1 MNPVI
6 ESLKAR
12 LREQN
17 PNYGYT
23 DARSL
28 MDMLYFYYTEQNP
41 VDNAVIRCQYRELD
55 RVMDKLT
62 WAENETVFRLTA
74 ELCASYEK
82 QAFLDGMEVGLRL
95 FVELQDLRQKELGL
109 PNHAHS

>member
-28 MDMLYFYYTEQNP
+28 MD
-41 VDNAVIRCQYRELD
+41 
-55 RVMDKLT
+55 KLT

-74 ELCASYEK
+74 ERCASYEK
-82 QAFLDGMEVGLRL
+82 QVFLDGMEVGLRL
-95 FVELQDLRQKELGL
+95 FVELQDLQQKELGL